1 MGMHRPST
9 YEEKVEMFGGE
20 IADRYQILDHDCEN
34 RDLLVNIGKTMR
46 GTDVYVNRDF

>member
-20 IADRYQILDHDCEN
+20 IAHRYQILDHDCEN
-34 RDLLVNIGKTMR
+34 RDLLVKIGKTMR
-46 GTDVYVNRDF
+46 ETDVYVNRAF